1 MIEIKKLLL
10 RIYKFFLVKIYQKI
24 RFRII
29 FDKNLRLPLNPVIN
43 KKINYKFYSK
53 EILVRDILFR
63 ENKSNKLSF
72 LDVGGGN
79 GNSPYLLNIY
89 KNFKLNKNYDSDFET
104 FKEKYDYYSTDLFPI
119 SESKKPKQFIIGD
132 ICSENY
138 LKKNEQYINFFDVIY
153 SNNVFEHL
161 KKPWLACSNINKLL
175 KVNGTC
181 ITIVPFSQRYHEDPV
196 DCFRYTHQGIRYL
209 FQNEMELE
217 IIASGYDIDSRR
229 NDWNGS
235 GLTNDYIPEDS
246 FGSWRETW
254 FTILIFKKIKS
265 LN

>member
-1 MIEIKKLLL
+1 MKKLLL
-10 RIYKFFLVKIYQKI
+10 RVYKYFLAKKKYIYQKI

-29 FDKNLRLPLNPVIN
+29 FDKNLRLPINSVIN
-43 KKINYKFYSK
+43 KKIDYKFYSK

-72 LDVGGGN
+72 LDVGADHGD
-79 GNSPYLLNIY
+79 SPFFLNIY
-89 KNFKLNKNYDSDFET
+89 KNFILNKNYESDLET
-104 FKEKYDYYSTDLFPI
+104 FKKKYDYYSADFLPI
-119 SESKKPKQFIIGD
+119 PEGKKSKNFILGD

-209 FQNEMELE
+209 FENEMELE
-217 IIASGYDIDSRR
+217 IIASGYDIDGRR
-229 NDWNGS
+229 NDWNGT